1 MRSILLLLPFTLATA
16 CTATAVDA
24 NNPLTLLVGPDGGSV
39 ESDGLKI
46 DVPVGAL
53 ASEVTLTAY
62 PKDRVIDGVTTA
74 SSTWSF
80 APEGQTFSKA
90 IAVSFAYKGQHDNAT
105 VWWTKEGDLTTFSNL
120 KTTKADGWATANVV
134 HFSEGAVGDDTCGG
148 GSDSGD
154 GEDADTEE
162 EDGGDEADS
171 EDGGDE
177 EDCVDG
183 IDSVTGEE
191 CDGGPSA
198 NQDDGEHTGDEA
210 DAEESDSGDEA
221 DTEEEDGGDESDGV
235 DCEDGIDA
243 ATGEECDGG
252 PSANQDDGKE
262 ADDEEEHGSCERDET
277 EANDDEGDGE
287 RDHEEGDDGEEDDD

>member
-16 CTATAVDA
+16 CTATAIDA

-46 DVPVGAL
+46 DVPAGAVN
-53 ASEVTLTAY
+53 SEVTLTAY

-74 SSTWSF
+74 SQTWSF
-80 APEGQTFSKA
+80 GPDGQKFNTA
-90 IAVSFAYKGQHDNAT
+90 IAVSFAYEGQHDAAT

-134 HFSEGAVGDDTCGG
+134 HFSEGAVGDDACSS
-148 GSDSGD
+148 GSGATDE
-154 GEDADTEE
+154 EDADSEE
-162 EDGGDEADS
+162 ADDGDEADTADS
-171 EDGGDE
+171 GDE
-177 EDCVDG
+177 EDGDCVDG
-183 IDSVTGEE
+183 IDSTTGEE

-198 NQDDGEHTGDEA
+198 NQDDGEDTGDEA
-210 DAEESDSGDEA
+210 DAEEED
-221 DTEEEDGGDESDGV
+221 DGGDESDGV

-252 PSANQDDGKE
+252 PSANQDDGEE
-262 ADDEEEHGSCERDET
+262 ADDEEEHGSCERDES
-277 EANDDEGDGE
+277 EANDE
-287 RDHEEGDDGEEDDD
+287 DDGEEGDEGDDTDNVEE